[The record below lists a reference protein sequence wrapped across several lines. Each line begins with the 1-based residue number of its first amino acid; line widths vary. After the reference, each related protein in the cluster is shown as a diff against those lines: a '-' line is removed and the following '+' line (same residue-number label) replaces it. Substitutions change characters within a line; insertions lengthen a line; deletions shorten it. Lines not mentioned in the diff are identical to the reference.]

1 MGLDELN
8 YLQVVAVWV
17 LECGEPAG
25 GAVRGSRDP
34 IHPSSIQLRLE
45 QGEVVDVEVDDLSAW
60 FGVSV
65 ADVISLFDD
74 EHQVPEHDWAV
85 SGVVGREHPEV
96 PIA

>member
-1 MGLDELN
+1 M
-8 YLQVVAVWV
+8 
-17 LECGEPAG
+17 
-25 GAVRGSRDP
+25 
-34 IHPSSIQLRLE
+34 
-45 QGEVVDVEVDDLSAW
+45 EVEDRSAW

-85 SGVVGREHPEV
+85 SGVVGREHPQV